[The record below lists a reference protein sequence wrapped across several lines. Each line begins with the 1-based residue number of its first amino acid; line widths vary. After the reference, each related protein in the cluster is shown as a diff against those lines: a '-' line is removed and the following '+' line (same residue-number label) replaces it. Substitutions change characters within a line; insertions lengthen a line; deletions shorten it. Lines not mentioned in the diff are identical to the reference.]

1 MAVIEM
7 LKKLT
12 GRSRGGVAD
21 AERALA
27 EISAEIANVEAV
39 LADLEAEFGERLLE
53 AMASGSAERVEEAL
67 EVKRRLLSRL
77 RRAQGEVLA
86 RLEAARSAAQGA
98 ELQERWDTV
107 EAALRARRLALVKLE
122 TAAKDFGKAILAA
135 EAASREAWEVLPVRY
150 IDNGRAAR
158 QSITPHFADLSG
170 EVPRLLALATDGR
183 AGGISGSALWA
194 LRQEP
199 SLVERAEAMANQ
211 WRALRPGTATP
222 PEAA

>member
-1 MAVIEM
+1 MAVIDM

-12 GRSRGGVAD
+12 GRSRGGVTE
-21 AERALA
+21 AEQALA
-27 EISAEIANVEAV
+27 GISAEIANVEAS
-39 LADLEAEFGERLLE
+39 LAELEVRFGERLLE
-53 AMASGSAERVEEAL
+53 AMASGSAEKVEAELEA
-67 EVKRRLLSRL
+67 KQRLLSRL

-86 RLEAARSAAQGA
+86 RLESVQEAAQGA
-98 ELQERWDTV
+98 ELQKRWDAA
-107 EAALRARRLALVKLE
+107 EAALRGRRLALVKLE

-135 EAASREAWEVLPVRY
+135 EAASRQAWEALPVRH

-170 EVPRLLALATDGR
+170 EVLRLLALATDGR
-183 AGGISGSALWA
+183 AGGFNGSALWA

-199 SLVERAEAMANQ
+199 SLVERAEAMANE
-211 WRALRPGTATP
+211 WRALRPEPATP